1 MKKIKELFDKL
12 MMWMFFSEYQP
23 TVDAIHNELKKET
36 EEIKDEVNASVEPE
50 IAKTEEPD
58 DQEPIGYQIT
68 DYDGKSQVYS
78 QRHVFKTFLNAMD
91 FADNNGFLCGFEVRP
106 VFAKDITNPIYI
118 DSSLCR

>member
-1 MKKIKELFDKL
+1 MKKIKEFFNKL
-12 MMWMFFSEYQP
+12 IIKLFFSDLQP
-23 TVDAIHNELKKET
+23 TVDKITDTIGSETKKLQDEANAAVKVEELG
-36 EEIKDEVNASVEPE
+36 A
-50 IAKTEEPD
+50 
-58 DQEPIGYQIT
+58 QEPIGYQIT

-106 VFAKDITNPIYI
+106 VYAKDITNPIYI